1 MNSNAIN
8 SILNDIECLSEDD
21 KDYLREIIYKQL
33 VEYKRESILHRAK
46 ESETNYNAGSIK
58 KGSTDDLFEDL
69 KNDWIDLGSK
79 V

>member
-8 SILNDIECLSEDD
+8 SILNEIECLNEDD

-46 ESETNYNAGSIK
+46 EAEANYSVNKVK
-58 KGSTDDLFEDL
+58 KGSADDLLEDL
-69 KNDWIDLGSK
+69 NND
-79 V
+79 